1 MSNSSKSEEHLGIED
16 LLSLENPTPD
26 VIFCLNT
33 DHITKI
39 KQTII
44 AIPYINFVLNEHYQE
59 VLSANDFQ
67 SMCLQL
73 NLLKKRIIANTY
85 LESKIKKKLFLT
97 FVHHINQ
104 FFDNY
109 GDASQLHNVSQLQPL
124 PLPVQTEFPL
134 IQPPQEGILLNQP
147 MASLPVINS
156 QYPMVNYPMTVVD
169 YNQYPLVKSE
179 SQLNDYLSLNQ
190 SKVNFIETDYSQLTS
205 MPAQITPLIHPTDTS
220 LTKLRTN
227 LIQEL
232 QNASSQI
239 LGAIAQKY
247 KPGEDDVV
255 IDIDTLTI
263 DDINNILIQIQ
274 QQ

>member
-1 MSNSSKSEEHLGIED
+1 
-16 LLSLENPTPD
+16 
-26 VIFCLNT
+26 
-33 DHITKI
+33 
-39 KQTII
+39 
-44 AIPYINFVLNEHYQE
+44 
-59 VLSANDFQ
+59 
-67 SMCLQL
+67 
-73 NLLKKRIIANTY
+73 
-85 LESKIKKKLFLT
+85 
-97 FVHHINQ
+97 
-104 FFDNY
+104 
-109 GDASQLHNVSQLQPL
+109 
-124 PLPVQTEFPL
+124 
-134 IQPPQEGILLNQP
+134 

-190 SKVNFIETDYSQLTS
+190 SKVNYIETDYSQLTS
-205 MPAQITPLIHPTDTS
+205 MPTQITPLIHPTDTS